1 VWWHAW
7 HLRNDSIFGD
17 GKVSVDNSDHFLI
30 NYFNT
35 TNLIEGGLNETDRI
49 GKGKGGS

>member
-7 HLRNDSIFGD
+7 HLRNDSIFDD

-35 TNLIEGGLNETDRI
+35 TNLIEGGLNVIDRI
-49 GKGKGGS
+49 RKGKGGS